1 MEKQIVGNT
10 GLYYVCYKLSGRGWN
25 VMSTA
30 RNARGVD
37 VICFSSDAKRMLS
50 VQVKSL
56 SKRLAVGLGQNFD
69 NVMGDFWII
78 VTRLALDQPQAYV
91 APVGSQ
97 GDGGSGQ
104 GRQEV
109 VLARTKTLRRG
120 RICGEVVSRRIEPGA
135 REAAAPPLRRRTM
148 SSRIARDLECRVSEP

>member
-10 GLYYVCYKLSGRGWN
+10 GLYYVCYKLSERGWN
-25 VMSTA
+25 VMPTA

-56 SKRLAVGLGQNFD
+56 SKRLAVGLGQNLD

-78 VTRLALDQPQAYV
+78 VTSLASPPPRSYV
-91 APVGSQ
+91 LLPSEVREMAVQ
-97 GDGGSGQ
+97 DKGGQRSYWL
-104 GRQEV
+104 EPKHY
-109 VLARTKTLRRG
+109 AADEYAEKW
-120 RICGEVVSRRIEPGA
+120 SRVE
-135 REAAAPPLRRRTM
+135 
-148 SSRIARDLECRVSEP
+148 